1 MIETICVTHNHGP
14 ITRDELVALGI
25 ETPDPSQFNA
35 A

>member
-1 MIETICVTHNHGP
+1 MIKTTCVTLNHGP

-25 ETPDPSQFNA
+25 ETPDPSRTDA